1 MGQTKEQMKITVADN
16 LSCVALLLPR
26 TICWLGFAATLLIL
40 TSKGV
45 GAEGTKK
52 EYRRET
58 DTWYGTW
65 VETIGIEGCVLRSS
79 TYKEFECAQ
88 GDHIST
94 HIEIDLRQV
103 DSISSRSFKGESD
116 KYLYFIDL
124 DKVPFLW
131 LSLLLTFNLP
141 TPEIDQKIRVTYCG
155 RPEEH
160 KSWPA
165 LSHTFSVPK
174 FLWGEMSSY
183 LMDHLQNN
191 CKGSL

>member
-1 MGQTKEQMKITVADN
+1 MGKTKEQLKITVADN
-16 LSCVALLLPR
+16 LSCLALLLPR
-26 TICWLGFAATLLIL
+26 AMCWLGFAATLLIL

-52 EYRRET
+52 EYRWET
-58 DTWYGTW
+58 DASYGTRI
-65 VETIGIEGCVLRSS
+65 ETIGIEGCVFRSS

-94 HIEIDLRQV
+94 HVEIDLSQV
-103 DSISSRSFKGESD
+103 DSISARSFKGESD
-116 KYLYFIDL
+116 RYLYFIDL
-124 DKVPFLW
+124 DKDPSLW

-160 KSWPA
+160 KSWSA
-165 LSHTFSVPK
+165 LSHTFSVPQ

-183 LMDHLQNN
+183 LMDHLVNN
-191 CKGSL
+191 CKGS

>member
-1 MGQTKEQMKITVADN
+1 MGKTKEQLKITVADN
-16 LSCVALLLPR
+16 LSCLALLLPR
-26 TICWLGFAATLLIL
+26 AMCWLGFAATLLIL

-52 EYRRET
+52 EYRWET
-58 DTWYGTW
+58 DASYGTRI
-65 VETIGIEGCVLRSS
+65 ETIGIEGCVFRSS

-94 HIEIDLRQV
+94 HIEIDLSQV
-103 DSISSRSFKGESD
+103 DSISARSFKGESD
-116 KYLYFIDL
+116 RYLYFIDL
-124 DKVPFLW
+124 DKDPSLW
-131 LSLLLTFNLP
+131 LSLLLSFNLP

-160 KSWPA
+160 KSCSA
-165 LSHTFSVPK
+165 LSHTFSVPQ

-183 LMDHLQNN
+183 LMDHLVNN
-191 CKGSL
+191 CKGP